1 VREAT
6 SARVAHIL
14 RDQGFDAYVIHGGL
28 RAWTKGGYPL
38 EPVPADDLVML
49 PTFARA

>member
-14 RDQGFDAYVIHGGL
+14 RGQGFDAFIIHGGL
-28 RAWTKGGYPL
+28 RAWTKAGYPL
-38 EPVPADDLVML
+38 EPVPQDDLVLL
-49 PTFARA
+49 PTFARS